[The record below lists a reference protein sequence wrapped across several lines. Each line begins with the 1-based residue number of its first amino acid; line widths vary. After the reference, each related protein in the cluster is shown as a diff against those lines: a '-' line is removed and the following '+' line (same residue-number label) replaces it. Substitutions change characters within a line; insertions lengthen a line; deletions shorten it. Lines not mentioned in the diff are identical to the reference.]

1 MTEQQL
7 RARVTEQARAWLDAS
22 EANGRWWPIVEV
34 YNDYARTHGGYIM
47 TKSDPWCAAFASAV
61 FIAVGVPQII
71 PIEVSCP
78 RMVTEAERRG
88 LWIEDD
94 NYLPAPGDLIL
105 YDWTDSG
112 VGDDRGNPGHVGVVS
127 TVSGSTIIVIEGNS
141 SDAVRRIT
149 RERNQRYIRGYIVP
163 DYKSAASDDPEPQPE
178 SKPEPVPQP
187 EPDDS
192 DDKDPR
198 LALPMLH
205 RGDRGRPVQ
214 AMQGVLIALGYSCG
228 WYGADGDFGGA
239 TYAALCRFQSDCG
252 LEPDGVCG
260 PRTWYALLFG

>member
-1 MTEQQL
+1 MTDMQL
-7 RARVTEQARAWLDAS
+7 REKVTEQARSWLGAS
-22 EANGRWWPIVEV
+22 EANGQYWSIVEI
-34 YNDYARTHGGYIM
+34 YNQYARQHGGYIM
-47 TKSDPWCAAFASAV
+47 QKPDPWCAAFASAV
-61 FIAVGVPQII
+61 FIACGMPQIV

-78 RMVTEAERRG
+78 RMVIQAEKRG

-94 NYLPAPGDLIL
+94 NYLPTPGDLIL

-112 VGDDRGNPGHVGVVS
+112 MGDSKGNPGHVGVVCS
-127 TVSGSTIIVIEGNS
+127 VASDTIFAVEGNA
-141 SDAVRRIT
+141 SDAVRQIT
-149 RERNQRYIRGYIVP
+149 RTRNQRYIRGYIVP
-163 DYKSAASDDPEPQPE
+163 DYKSAASDEDEPQPQPEPQP
-178 SKPEPVPQP
+178 
-187 EPDDS
+187 DDP

-198 LALPMLH
+198 LALPMLQ

-214 AMQGVLIALGYSCG
+214 AMQGVLIALCYSCG